1 MKEKMKFGLFGQ
13 DYEAPHAECF
23 ELVCGNM
30 LLGVSAGGEGFGGEK
45 EEGVWDGEL
54 ITNP

>member
-1 MKEKMKFGLFGQ
+1 MKFGLFGQ

-30 LLGVSAGGEGFGGEK
+30 LLGVSGDLQTFVD
-45 EEGVWDGEL
+45 EEEVISWDGG
-54 ITNP
+54 N